1 MFALKYL
8 ISLPAFFL
16 TLYGTLP
23 VVVRAMYGGNPPSH
37 IASLLDKQMET
48 FSTVAKMIFG
58 PIAPNISAPVSNKVS
73 PKEPP

>member
-1 MFALKYL
+1 MFALRYL
-8 ISLPAFFL
+8 VAYPAFFL

-23 VVVRAMYGGNPPSH
+23 VVVSAMYSGNPPPH

-58 PIAPNISAPVSNKVS
+58 PIAPSTSSISNEIALKAP
-73 PKEPP
+73 P